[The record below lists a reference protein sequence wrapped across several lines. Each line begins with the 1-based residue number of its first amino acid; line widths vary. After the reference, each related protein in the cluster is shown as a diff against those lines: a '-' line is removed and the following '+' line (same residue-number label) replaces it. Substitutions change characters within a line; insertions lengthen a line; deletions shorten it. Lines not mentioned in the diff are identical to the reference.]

1 MKKLLFIL
9 ALAITSLGYP
19 NNPINSEVK
28 SVTVYLS
35 GAQITRTVQL
45 TLEPGTNN
53 YTIGSL
59 SPVIDENT
67 IQVGGLKNISLLS
80 INYKVDYETSEEDDA
95 EIKKLDLLLE
105 ELNIKMNLN
114 ESNLKG
120 LDEEENIL
128 GNNRRVIFE
137 NQSAS
142 LEKIKEFGNY
152 YRQRV
157 TEINVSRYKA
167 KHAIEKLLEE
177 IEGLNRNKKQIEGKN
192 KSSKGNIE
200 LKLESELRQTVSLE
214 IKYKVEAAGWFP
226 FYDIRGNTKSNG
238 LKLAM
243 KANVYQQ
250 SGEFWPNCNMI
261 LSTADPSIKSEKPEV
276 TPHYL
281 NFVSKAQASKNSAS
295 TAYKYNPTVK
305 KVRGKILDSNGLPL
319 PGANILIKGTST
331 GTQTDFDGNF
341 NIDVANGSSI
351 VVSYVGY
358 ITEEVPVYSST
369 INLNLQEDATALEEV
384 VVTGYGTS
392 NALNGKVSGVS
403 INRATGATPQ
413 VTIRGM
419 SSVKVNAQ
427 PLFIVDGVPV
437 DDASFLD
444 ENDVETIQVLKDE
457 AQTALYGN
465 RGINGVVLITTKT
478 YREERSLDAVE
489 YVINKPY
496 SIKSNEE
503 VTVIPIKTLEL
514 DAEMEY
520 FTAPVLSENV
530 YLVANLKNWEKHQL
544 LPGEANLYFDSGF
557 RGKSYINTLTEKTSL
572 PISLGID
579 HTITVKRNQIN
590 SMKGKSFTGA
600 YINIDKEYEI
610 VLKNNSDKDIT
621 VKLYD
626 RVPISQNKEIKI
638 DNILHDADKI
648 EESKQ
653 ILSWSIG
660 LKPAETS
667 KKKLSYTVKFP
678 KYKRVNL

>member
-1 MKKLLFIL
+1 MKKLSFIL
-9 ALAITSLGYP
+9 ALGLCSVARP
-19 NNPINSEVK
+19 NNPVKSEVK

-45 TLEPGTNN
+45 TLEPGTNY

-67 IQVGGLKNISLLS
+67 IQLAGLKNISLLS

-192 KSSKGNIE
+192 KSSKGSIE
-200 LKLESELRQTVSLE
+200 LKLESAFRQSATIE
-214 IKYKVEAAGWFP
+214 IKYKVDAAGWFP
-226 FYDIRGNTKSNG
+226 FYDVRANSNQNG
-238 LKLAM
+238 LQLAM

-250 SGEFWPNCNMI
+250 SGEFWPNCNII
-261 LSTADPSIKSEKPEV
+261 LSTADPSIKSEKPEL

-281 NFVSKAQASKNSAS
+281 NFISKAQASKSSAPL
-295 TAYKYNPTVK
+295 AYKYNPTVK
-305 KVRGKILDSNGLPL
+305 KVKGKILDSNGFPL
-319 PGANILIKGTST
+319 PGASILVKGTST

-341 NIDVANGSSI
+341 NIDVANGSLL

-369 INLNLQEDATALEEV
+369 INLNLQEDATTLEEV

-403 INRATGATPQ
+403 INHATGATPQ
-413 VTIRGM
+413 VAIRGM
-419 SSVKVNAQ
+419 ASIKSSEK
-427 PLFIVDGVPV
+427 PLFIVDGAPV

-444 ENDVETIQVLKDE
+444 ESEVETIQVLKDE

-465 RGINGVVLITTKT
+465 RGKNGVVLITTKT
-478 YREERSLDAVE
+478 YREERSLEAIE
-489 YVINKPY
+489 YIINKPY
-496 SIKSNEE
+496 SIKSNED

-514 DAEMEY
+514 DVDLEH

-544 LPGEANLYFDSGF
+544 LPGEANLYFDSNF

-579 HTITVKRNQIN
+579 QNITVKRNQIN
-590 SMKGKSFTGA
+590 SMKGKSFTGT

-610 VLKNNSDKDIT
+610 VLKNNSNKDIT
-621 VKLYD
+621 VTLYD
-626 RVPISQNKEIKI
+626 RVPISQNKEIKV

-648 EESKQ
+648 DESKK
-653 ILSWSIG
+653 ILSWSVR

-667 KKKLSYTVKFP
+667 KKRLSYTVKYP
-678 KYKRVNL
+678 KFKRVNL